1 MRWAKGDT
9 IGSRNEGFCG
19 GEKMNANTAVSPAA
33 HSLLFLQLLL
43 AETSFYVLPTPPK
56 SRLVLLTESLGEN
69 TSMKPS

>member
-1 MRWAKGDT
+1 
-9 IGSRNEGFCG
+9 
-19 GEKMNANTAVSPAA
+19 MNANTAVSPAA

-43 AETSFYVLPTPPK
+43 AETSFYVLLTPPK